1 MTEYDPLEIEL
12 AALRPVEP
20 SAALRR
26 QIANRLAAAS
36 TGRTNVRR
44 SFWRGGGMV
53 GGLLAASLAAVLA
66 WHDDHQESQ
75 SQPAAA
81 LDIDVA
87 TMFDTAFPSLWSY
100 RSALSQQP
108 QSLDELLDQYVVH
121 TREPSPETPAFVVAR
136 WNSEFDAF
144 TGEM

>member
-1 MTEYDPLEIEL
+1 MTDYDPLEIEL
-12 AALRPVEP
+12 AALRPLEP
-20 SAALRR
+20 SPALRR
-26 QIANRLAAAS
+26 HIADRLAATS
-36 TGRTNVRR
+36 PVRMNQRR
-44 SFWRGGGMV
+44 SFWRSGGMV

-66 WHDDHQESQ
+66 WQGDRQESQ
-75 SQPAAA
+75 SQPVAAP
-81 LDIDVA
+81 DVDVA
-87 TMFDTAFPSLWSY
+87 TVFDKTLPSLWSY